1 MGKTKRR
8 TCKERERERK
18 IVCLREGEAVG
29 VAVESLVGRSDGL
42 LAASQVSVMAESE
55 GVCR

>member
-1 MGKTKRR
+1 MGFTKRR
-8 TCKERERERK
+8 TCKERERK

-42 LAASQVSVMAESE
+42 LAASQVSVMAQSE